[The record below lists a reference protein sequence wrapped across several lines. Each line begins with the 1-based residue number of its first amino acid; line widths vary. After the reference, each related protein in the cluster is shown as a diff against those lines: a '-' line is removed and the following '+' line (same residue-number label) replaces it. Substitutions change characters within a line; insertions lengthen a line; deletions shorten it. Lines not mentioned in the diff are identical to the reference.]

1 MRVEPET
8 RVVWS
13 VKKIVPTLS
22 RVLLNAACLKDG
34 RQILDWTTQKA
45 SALDVRLQIVI
56 VISVKTKLG
65 NFEEHCSGGHVYF
78 KTEIEKY

>member
-13 VKKIVPTLS
+13 VKEIVPTLS
-22 RVLLNAACLKDG
+22 RVLLNAAYLKDV

-45 SALDVRLQIVI
+45 SALDVRFADC
-56 VISVKTKLG
+56 
-65 NFEEHCSGGHVYF
+65 NCYF
-78 KTEIEKY
+78 CQD